1 MCRDGTSYEL
11 CLFLQGGRFMAFIY
25 YVTQVQ
31 FDFGAIKLL
40 KQECERVGI
49 TRPLVVTDAGVKA
62 AGILQKALDM
72 LPGMTVAV
80 FDQTPS
86 NPTEAAV
93 LAAAAL
99 YKSAHCDGLIAVGG
113 GSSIDCAKGV
123 AIAATHDEPLTSY
136 ATIEGGS
143 AKITDRAAPLIAV
156 PTTSGTG
163 SEVARGAIIIV
174 DDHRK
179 LGFHS
184 WHIVPKAAICDPELT
199 LGLPARLTAAT
210 GMDAIAHCMET
221 FMSAAFNPPA
231 DGIALD
237 GLERGWAYIERA
249 TRDGG
254 DREARFNLM
263 SASMQG
269 AMAFQKGLGCVH
281 SLSHSLGGVDPR
293 LHHGTLNAMF
303 LPAVVRFNASADSMQ
318 KDNRLERMSRA
329 MGLTRG
335 SDVAEAIKDMN
346 ARLQLPTGLRAM
358 GVQASQFEQLIHGAL
373 QDHCH
378 KTNPRLATPD
388 DYTHMIEASL

>member
-1 MCRDGTSYEL
+1 M
-11 CLFLQGGRFMAFIY
+11 
-25 YVTQVQ
+25 
-31 FDFGAIKLL
+31 
-40 KQECERVGI
+40 
-49 TRPLVVTDAGVKA
+49 
-62 AGILQKALDM
+62 
-72 LPGMTVAV
+72 
-80 FDQTPS
+80 
-86 NPTEAAV
+86 
-93 LAAAAL
+93 
-99 YKSAHCDGLIAVGG
+99 
-113 GSSIDCAKGV
+113 
-123 AIAATHDEPLTSY
+123 AIAATHEGPLKTY

-143 AKITDRAAPLIAV
+143 LKITDRAAPLIAV

-163 SEVARGAIIIV
+163 SEVARGAILIL

-184 WHIVPKAAICDPELT
+184 WHLVPKAAICDPELT

-237 GLERGWAYIERA
+237 GLERGWAHIERA
-249 TRDGG
+249 TRDGS

-303 LPAVVRFNASADSMQ
+303 LPAVVRFNAQAHSVQ
-318 KDNRLERMSRA
+318 KAHRLDRMARA
-329 MGLTRG
+329 MGLQSG
-335 SDVAEAIKDMN
+335 SDIAEAITDMN
-346 ARLQLPTGLRAM
+346 ARLGLPTGLAAM
-358 GVQASQFEQLIHGAL
+358 GVQRDSFTKVIKGAL
-373 QDHCH
+373 ADHCH
-378 KTNPRLATPD
+378 LTNPRIATSD
-388 DYTHMIEASL
+388 DYQGLIEQSM

>member
-1 MCRDGTSYEL
+1 MNFVY
-11 CLFLQGGRFMAFIY
+11 FVQGSRFMAFIY

-86 NPTEAAV
+86 NPTQAAV
-93 LAAAAL
+93 RAAAAL
-99 YKSAHCDGLIAVGG
+99 YKASGCDGLIAVGG
-113 GSSIDCAKGV
+113 GSAIDCAKGV

-199 LGLPARLTAAT
+199 LSLPARLTAAT

-358 GVQASQFEQLIHGAL
+358 GVQSTQFEQLIHGAL

-378 KTNPRLATPD
+378 QTNPRLATPD
-388 DYTHMIEASL
+388 DYTHMIEASM